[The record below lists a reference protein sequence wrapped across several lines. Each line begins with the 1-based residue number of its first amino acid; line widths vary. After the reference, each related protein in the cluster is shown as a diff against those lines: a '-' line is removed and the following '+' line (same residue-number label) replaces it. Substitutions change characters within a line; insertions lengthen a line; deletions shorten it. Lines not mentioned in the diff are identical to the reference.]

1 MIKNIVFD
9 MGNVLVLYDAR
20 RYIDAFCDNAEDGDL
35 LMRNLFRSVEWI
47 RMDRGTITQAQTI
60 ESVCKRLPQRLHH
73 TVQLL
78 LDNWHED
85 IPPLPEMEALVAKLK
100 AAGYQIYLLSNTCDR
115 YHEFRKNIPALKYF
129 DGEFI
134 SADWGMLKPD
144 PLIFT
149 TFCQHFGLVP
159 KQCFFIDDIAA
170 NIEGAMVAGMQ
181 GAVYHGN
188 IDALVGE
195 LQAAGVGI

>member
-20 RYIDAFCDNAEDGDL
+20 RFIDAHTDNAEDGEL
-35 LMRNLFRSVEWI
+35 LMRHLFRSVEWI
-47 RMDRGTITQAQTI
+47 RMDRGVITQEETI
-60 ESVCKRLPQRLHH
+60 ASVCRRLPQRLHA
-73 TVQLL
+73 TVGLL

-85 IPPLPEMEALVAKLK
+85 IPPFPEMETLVAKLK
-100 AAGYQIYLLSNTCDR
+100 QAGYGIYLLSNTCAK
-115 YHEFRKNIPALKYF
+115 YHQFRRNIPALKYF

-144 PLIFT
+144 PVIYT

-159 KQCFFIDDIAA
+159 AQCYFVDDMAA
-170 NIEGAMVAGMQ
+170 NIEGALRAGML
-181 GAVYHGN
+181 GGIYHGST
-188 IDALVGE
+188 ALLEEE
-195 LQAAGVGI
+195 LRHAGLVF